1 MATAA
6 VELGIR
12 RDAGGISVRAYTD
25 LLTNFLLM
33 LEEIDRLGTPGKVT
47 RPEWAVGS
55 VYEVGSTLRMV
66 LVLRTL
72 PKRREVE
79 SLSIPPRA
87 LVSGVRSLAEVPEI
101 PRLFSETIVERVG
114 HVGQRIGKEGVLAL
128 TLASVNGRRETD
140 VPLDE
145 GVRLNARRAIEPAST
160 AWSSLV
166 GVLDVISVRHERR
179 RIGLLTD
186 HGRAVVC
193 DVKRLPRE
201 AVMSAFEQRVVAAGR
216 LKRNSSGQPVS
227 LDVEALEVLDSPP
240 PVVARDL
247 LGAAP
252 NLTGGLSVE
261 EYMAVL
267 RGR

>member
-1 MATAA
+1 VVTAA

-12 RDAGGISVRAYTD
+12 RDEGRISVRAYTD

-33 LEEIDRLGTPGKVT
+33 LEEIDRLGTPGKAA

-55 VYEVGSTLRMV
+55 VYEVGPTLRMA
-66 LVLRTL
+66 LVLRTM
-72 PKRREVE
+72 PKRREIE
-79 SLSIPPRA
+79 SLSLPPRA
-87 LVSGVRSLAEVPEI
+87 LVSGVRSLAEAPEI
-101 PRLFSETIVERVG
+101 PQHFSEAIVERVDR
-114 HVGQRIGKEGVLAL
+114 VGQRIGKEGVLAI
-128 TLASVNGRRETD
+128 TVASMNGRRETD

-160 AWSSLV
+160 AWSSVV
-166 GVLDVISVRHERR
+166 GVLDVISVRRERR
-179 RIGLLTD
+179 RIGLLMD
-186 HGRAVVC
+186 QGRAVVC

-201 AVMSAFEQRVVAAGR
+201 AVISAFEQRVIAAGH

-227 LDVEALEVLDSPP
+227 LDVETLEVLDSPP

-247 LGAAP
+247 LGVAP
-252 NLTGGLSVE
+252 DLTGGLSIE